1 MVVRSNVRA
10 PRTGRPFPEPSS
22 ARADAP
28 VLHSEARLLVV
39 DGDGTIVDVSCDVV
53 VLIGTVEAPG
63 GGKIK
68 LLNHSHHVERAHGL
82 NLLTFAP
89 SPYRSMQTSGQ
100 ARFGSETLRYST

>member
-1 MVVRSNVRA
+1 M
-10 PRTGRPFPEPSS
+10 
-22 ARADAP
+22 
-28 VLHSEARLLVV
+28 V
-39 DGDGTIVDVSCDVV
+39 DGDGMIVDVSCDVV